1 MNLLNL
7 LPIMGKC
14 FIGFYFA
21 GTGLFNISQW
31 RLTLTAM
38 IEKNIP
44 LPFLVLPLGIFWEI
58 SAGTMIMFN
67 SYVKLAALSL
77 IVFTVIGITM
87 FHDFWNHEGEVRK
100 LNRIIFIA
108 NLTISIGALLIL
120 ANNITPVTSLSELF
134 S

>member
-21 GTGLFNISQW
+21 GTGLFNIYHW
-31 RLTLTAM
+31 RPTLAAM

-44 LPFLVLPLGIFWEI
+44 LPFIVMPLGIFWEI
-58 SAGTMIMFN
+58 SAGSMIIFN

-77 IVFTVIGITM
+77 IFFTVIAITL

-100 LNRIIFIA
+100 LNKIIFIA
-108 NLTISIGALLIL
+108 NMTISIGALIIL
-120 ANNITPVTSLSELF
+120 TNNITPVTTLADLF
-134 S
+134 T